1 MRFFNFLTNQPWAIT
16 ESTAR
21 RMVEIYYAAL
31 ERKAKGEDLDL
42 DALEKELGRPLDK
55 TKATTERDGVATIP
69 IEGPIFR
76 RADMFSDISGAT
88 TIDALARDLNKAQ
101 NDPKIHSI
109 IFYVDSPG
117 GEVNGTNEF
126 SNMVF
131 EARGKKKM
139 VSYVA
144 HLGASAAL
152 WMLTAAD
159 EVVVA
164 DTALVGSIGVV
175 AAVRDPQKENKR
187 DIEFVSSQ
195 SPGKRPDPNSSE
207 GKAQIQSE
215 VDDLAA
221 VFIATV
227 ARNRNVSV
235 EKVVKDFGGG
245 GLLIGEKAVKAGLAD
260 RVGSYEQVL
269 AELSGKSE
277 KPSLGNGDSRMSDTN
292 KDGNTTLS
300 VGSTLMQRLKAALK
314 GEDLKA
320 LGLEETEE
328 SEEVKALRVKA
339 ATADR
344 YQKQID
350 EARTKE
356 AEAFAGSLVIA
367 KVLMPAKK
375 EAVQNIYAQ
384 LAKDDSLTPLAT
396 GSRVESF
403 KSMFEGLPK
412 HNLTSELTA
421 ADLPPGSTVL
431 NPDPEGSDPMAK
443 DEAKIREW
451 GKKQNPKAA

>member
-16 ESTAR
+16 ESAAR

-31 ERKAKGEDLDL
+31 ERKAKGEDLDVE
-42 DALEKELGRPLDK
+42 ALEKELGRPLDK
-55 TKATTERDGVATIP
+55 TVATTERDGVATIP

-88 TIDALARDLNKAQ
+88 TIDALARDINKAL
-101 NDPKIHSI
+101 NDPKIDSI

-117 GEVNGTNEF
+117 GEVNGTNELA
-126 SNMVF
+126 NMIF

-175 AAVRDPQKENKR
+175 AAVRDPSKENKR

-215 VDDLAA
+215 VDDVAA

-235 EKVVKDFGGG
+235 EKVVKDFGAG

-269 AELSGKSE
+269 AELSGKAD
-277 KPSLGNGDSRMSDTN
+277 KPSLGNGDSRMSDTTKDVK
-292 KDGNTTLS
+292 KDGNTTL
-300 VGSTLMQRLKAALK
+300 LQRLKAALS

-320 LGLEETEE
+320 LALDTPDE
-328 SEEVKALRVKA
+328 SEELKTLRAKA
-339 ATADR
+339 AEADR

-350 EARTKE
+350 DARLKE
-356 AEAFAGSLVIA
+356 AEAFAGSLVIS

-375 EAVQNIYAQ
+375 EQVQSIYAQ
-384 LAKDDSLTPLAT
+384 LAKDDSLTPLAA
-396 GSRVESF
+396 GSRIESF
-403 KSMFEGLPK
+403 KAMFDGLPK
-412 HNLTSELTA
+412 HNLTTELTA
-421 ADLPPGSTVL
+421 ASLPAGSTVL
-431 NPDPEGSDPMAK
+431 NPDPDGTDPIAK
-443 DEAKIREW
+443 DEEKIRAW
-451 GKKQNPKAA
+451 GQKQNPKAA

>member
-16 ESTAR
+16 ESAAR
-21 RMVEIYYAAL
+21 RMVEIYYAAM
-31 ERKAKGEDLDL
+31 ERKSKGEDLDIE
-42 DALEKELGRPLDK
+42 ALEKELGRPVDK

-88 TIDALARDLNKAQ
+88 TIDALARDFTKAQ
-101 NDPKIHSI
+101 NDPKIDSI
-109 IFYVDSPG
+109 IFYIDSPG
-117 GEVNGTNEF
+117 GEVNGINEF

-152 WMLTAAD
+152 WALTAAD

-164 DTALVGSIGVV
+164 NTALVGSIGVV

-227 ARNRNVSV
+227 ARNRNVTV
-235 EKVVKDFGGG
+235 EKVVKDFGAG

-277 KPSLGNGDSRMSDTN
+277 QQSLGNGDSRMSETN
-292 KDGNTTLS
+292 KDGNTTL
-300 VGSTLMQRLKAALK
+300 LQRLKAALK

-320 LGLEETEE
+320 LGIDESEE
-328 SEEVKALRVKA
+328 SDEVKALRAKA
-339 ATADR
+339 AQADR
-344 YQKQID
+344 YQQQID
-350 EARTKE
+350 TARTKE
-356 AEAFAGSLVIA
+356 AEAFAGSLVVS
-367 KVLMPAKK
+367 KVLLPAKK
-375 EAVQNIYAQ
+375 EAVQAVYAQ
-384 LAKDDSLTPLAT
+384 LAKDDALTPLAS
-396 GSRVESF
+396 GSRVDSF
-403 KSMFEGLPK
+403 KAVFEGLPK
-412 HNLTSELTA
+412 HNLTTELTA

-431 NPDPEGSDPMAK
+431 NPDPEGSDPIAK
-443 DEAKIREW
+443 DEARIRDW
-451 GKKQNPKAA
+451 GKKQNPKSVAA

>member
-16 ESTAR
+16 ESAAR

-31 ERKAKGEDLDL
+31 DRRAHGEDLDI
-42 DALEKELGRPLDK
+42 DALEKEIGRKLDN
-55 TKATTERDGVATIP
+55 TRAVTIRDGIATIP
-69 IEGPIFR
+69 VEGPLFR
-76 RADMFSDISGAT
+76 RADLFSDVSGAT
-88 TIDALARDLNKAQ
+88 TIDALARDLNTAL
-101 NDPKIHSI
+101 NDAKVDSI
-109 IFYVDSPG
+109 VFYVDSPG
-117 GEVNGTNEF
+117 GEVNGSNEL
-126 SNMVF
+126 SNMIF

-152 WMLTAAD
+152 WIFTAAD

-164 DTALVGSIGVV
+164 DTALAGSIGVV
-175 AAVRDPQKENKR
+175 AAVRDPVKENKR

-235 EKVVKDFGGG
+235 EKVVKDFGAG

-277 KPSLGNGDSRMSDTN
+277 KPSLGNGDSRMSDTK
-292 KDGNTTLS
+292 KDGN
-300 VGSTLMQRLKAALK
+300 STLMQRLKAALS

-320 LGLEETEE
+320 LALEDTEE
-328 SEEVKALRVKA
+328 SAEVKALRAKA
-339 ATADR
+339 AQADR
-344 YQKQID
+344 YQEQID
-350 EARTKE
+350 AARLKE
-356 AEAFAGSLVIA
+356 AEAFAGSLVTS

-375 EAVQNIYAQ
+375 AEVETLYAQ
-384 LAKDDSLTPLAT
+384 LAKDDALTPLAT
-396 GSRVESF
+396 GSRTESF
-403 KSMFEGLPK
+403 KGMFAGLPA
-412 HNLTSELTA
+412 HNLTSELTK

-431 NPDPEGSDPMAK
+431 NPDPDDSDQLAK
-443 DEAKIREW
+443 DEADIRAW
-451 GKKQNPKAA
+451 GKKQNPRSAAA